1 MAIYKTI
8 NSKTAISTHAGL
20 KNCLK
25 YVLDSEKTNR
35 ELTYVTGPSPSIITP
50 DAVFNEYLNV
60 KNEFKKDT
68 GRMYMHNVLSFHKNE
83 EITPEEALDFAIE
96 FAESAYQGYQTIIAI
111 HIDREHI
118 HAHMVVN
125 TVNYIDGSKIHKSK
139 IDLEN
144 DKKICNEL
152 CKKHELS
159 IAEKGKHYDGTDM
172 DFGEITAWNKNK
184 YHLLINSEKTS
195 YLADCGIAV
204 LSAIEKSKSKEEFIA
219 SMQENGWTVDWSE
232 RRKHIVFSNLSGKKV
247 RDTNLKKSFNID
259 ATKEGLAIEFER
271 KGAKQ
276 EKSQRLSNNRVVDQ
290 RKLSVKKSNKR
301 TSNAII

>member
-25 YVLDSEKTNR
+25 YVLNPEKTNR
-35 ELTYVTGPSPSIITP
+35 ELTYVTGPSSSILTP
-50 DAVFNEYLNV
+50 DSVFKEYLKV
-60 KNEFKKDT
+60 KKEFKKNA

-83 EITPEEALDFAIE
+83 EITPEEALDFVIE
-96 FAESAYQGYQTIIAI
+96 FAEKAYPNFQTTIAI
-111 HIDREHI
+111 HVDKEHI
-118 HAHMVVN
+118 HAHMVIN
-125 TVNYIDGSKIHKSK
+125 TVSFLDGSKIHKSK

-144 DKKICNEL
+144 DKKICNDL
-152 CKKHELS
+152 CKKHGLS

-172 DFGEITAWNKNK
+172 DLGEITVWNKNK
-184 YHLLINSEKTS
+184 YHLLINTEKPS
-195 YLADCGIAV
+195 FLADCGIAV

-219 SMQENGWTVDWSE
+219 SMQENGWSVDWSE

-276 EKSQRLSNNRVVDQ
+276 EKSQRLGNNRVVDQ

>member
-25 YVLDSEKTNR
+25 YVLNPEKTNR
-35 ELTYVTGPSPSIITP
+35 ELTYVTGPSSSILTP
-50 DAVFNEYLNV
+50 DSIFKEYLKV
-60 KNEFKKDT
+60 KKEFKKNA

-118 HAHMVVN
+118 HAHMVIN
-125 TVNYIDGSKIHKSK
+125 TVSFLDGSKIHKSK

-144 DKKICNEL
+144 DKKICNDL
-152 CKKHELS
+152 CKKHGLS
-159 IAEKGKHYDGTDM
+159 IAKKGKHYDGTAM
-172 DFGEITAWNKNK
+172 DLGEITVWNKNK
-184 YHLLINSEKTS
+184 YQLLKNAKNPS

-204 LSAIEKSKSKEEFIA
+204 LSAIEKSKSKKEFIT
-219 SMQENGWTVDWSE
+219 SMQESGWSVDWTE

-271 KGAKQ
+271 KRSEQ
-276 EKSQRLSNNRVVDQ
+276 EKSQRLCNNRVVDRRNSKTK
-290 RKLSVKKSNKR
+290 RKTNSCLK
-301 TSNAII
+301 